1 MPETEFDLDEAIAAL
16 ERTPAAL
23 RAILEGLPDR
33 WTRATEGPGTWSP
46 LDVLGHLIHGER
58 TDWIPRTRHILSGES
73 RPFDPFDREAQFAES
88 RGATLPDL
96 LDRFEA
102 ARRESLAALRELKLT
117 AADLGRTG
125 THPVFGT
132 VTLSQLL
139 ATWTVHDFDH
149 IGQIVRT
156 MAKVYRAEVGPW
168 KAYLS
173 ILADREPGEALGSAG
188 SAGEREGRE
197 GEQ

>member
-1 MPETEFDLDEAIAAL
+1 MPKREFDLDDAIAVL

-33 WTRATEGPGTWSP
+33 WLTATEGPGTWSAH
-46 LDVLGHLIHGER
+46 DVVGHLLHGER
-58 TDWIPRTRHILSGES
+58 TDWIPRTRHILAGES
-73 RPFDPFDREAQFAES
+73 GPFDPFDREAQFTES
-88 RGATLPDL
+88 RGATLAEL

-102 ARRESLAALRELKLT
+102 ARRASLAALREMELT
-117 AADLGRTG
+117 AEDLARTG

-139 ATWTVHDFDH
+139 STWTVHDFDH
-149 IGQIVRT
+149 IGQIART
-156 MAKVYRAEVGPW
+156 MGKVYRTEVGPW

-173 ILADREPGEALGSAG
+173 ILGDREPRDETADA
-188 SAGEREGRE
+188 R
-197 GEQ
+197 